1 MPPPPRRDPDATVED
16 VLPGE
21 AAVAVAARH
30 SLEGRSRGLRR
41 IWPFLGP
48 AFIAA
53 VAYIDPG
60 NFATNIAGGAKYGY
74 LLLWVVLAANLIA
87 MLVQTQSA
95 KLGIATGRNL
105 AELCRE
111 HFPRRVSIG
120 LWLQAE
126 LVAMATDIAEVV
138 GAALGLNLLF
148 GIPLFPAGLL
158 AGAGAFAI
166 LALQQMGFRRLEA
179 GITAL
184 VGVVVASF
192 VIELFHAKPAA
203 GEVARHL
210 VVPGFSG
217 TGSVLLAT
225 GIIGATV
232 MPHVVYLHSA
242 LTQRRIVGRDDAEK
256 KKILGFE
263 RVDVVIALSLAGL
276 VNLSM
281 MIVAAALFH
290 AGGMTGVDTIEGAYE
305 GLESLVSGNAATI
318 FGIALLASGF
328 ASSSVGTMAGQVVM
342 QGFIRRSIPLF
353 LRRSLT
359 LAPALIVLAAG
370 LNPTDALVGSQVV
383 LSFGIPF
390 ALVPLLM
397 LARRRDVMG
406 ALANPG
412 WLTALAGVLA
422 AHDHRPQRIPD
433 RRSGPLGEEPLDQLR
448 QLARHARSRHRQ
460 IDPGGVGG
468 LLGLGVD
475 VRVVAEDGDSEA
487 DQSLRAL
494 SVEVGDDQVGLV
506 EGSLRKGGR
515 QGHLVAG
522 RFQHR
527 LDLAAEQQIGRD
539 GDDPRH

>member
-1 MPPPPRRDPDATVED
+1 MKPPPVSAPDAPEAPPRENGLED

-21 AAVAVAARH
+21 AAVARAARR
-30 SLEGRSRGLRR
+30 SLDGHARGFSR

-60 NFATNIAGGAKYGY
+60 NFATNIAGGAKFGY

-87 MLVQTQSA
+87 MVVQTQSA
-95 KLGIATGRNL
+95 KLGIATGKNL

-111 HFPRRVSIG
+111 RFSRRSAIG

-126 LVAMATDIAEVV
+126 LVAMACDIAEVV

-148 GIPLFPAGLL
+148 GIPLFPAGVI

-166 LALQQMGFRRLEA
+166 LALQQKGFRRLEA
-179 GITAL
+179 GITVL

-192 VIELFHAKPAA
+192 AFELFDASPDASEI
-203 GEVARHL
+203 GRHL
-210 VVPGFSG
+210 VVPGFAG
-217 TGSVLLAT
+217 TESILLAT

-232 MPHVVYLHSA
+232 MPHVIYLHSA
-242 LTQRRIVGRDDAEK
+242 LTQKRVVGRDDTERR
-256 KKILGFE
+256 KILGFE

-290 AGGMTGVDTIEGAYE
+290 GSGLTGVDSIDGAFEGFKT
-305 GLESLVSGNAATI
+305 LVSDRAATV

-342 QGFIRRSIPLF
+342 QGFIRRRIPIF
-353 LRRSLT
+353 VRRAIT
-359 LAPALIVLAAG
+359 LAPALIVLAVG
-370 LNPTDALVGSQVV
+370 VDPTDALVASQVV

-397 LARRRDVMG
+397 LTSSQKVMG
-406 ALANPG
+406 ALVNPR
-412 WLTALAGVLA
+412 WLTGIAGVLA
-422 AHDHRPQRIPD
+422 AMIIA
-433 RRSGPLGEEPLDQLR
+433 LN
-448 QLARHARSRHRQ
+448 
-460 IDPGGVGG
+460 VF
-468 LLGLGVD
+468 LL
-475 VRVVAEDGDSEA
+475 
-487 DQSLRAL
+487 Q
-494 SVEVGDDQVGLV
+494 QVFFG
-506 EGSLRKGGR
+506 
-515 QGHLVAG
+515 
-522 RFQHR
+522 
-527 LDLAAEQQIGRD
+527 
-539 GDDPRH
+539 

>member
-1 MPPPPRRDPDATVED
+1 MSRTSPPGRRVAEELREHRARPED

-21 AAVAVAARH
+21 AAVAEAAYR
-30 SLEGRSRGLRR
+30 SLDGHQRGVRR
-41 IWPFLGP
+41 FWPFLGP

-60 NFATNIAGGAKYGY
+60 NFATNIAGGAKFGY
-74 LLLWVVLAANLIA
+74 LLLWVVLSANLIA

-111 HFPRRVSIG
+111 RFSRRTSIG

-148 GIPLFPAGLL
+148 GIPLFPAGII
-158 AGAGAFAI
+158 AGIGAFAI
-166 LALQQMGFRRLEA
+166 LGLQQMGYRRLEA
-179 GITAL
+179 GITVL

-192 VIELFHAKPAA
+192 VFELFDSSPDGGEIAK
-203 GEVARHL
+203 HL

-217 TGSVLLAT
+217 TESLLLAT

-242 LTQRRIVGRDDAEK
+242 LTQRRIVGRDSAERK
-256 KKILGFE
+256 RILGFE
-263 RVDVVIALSLAGL
+263 KVDVVIALSLAGL

-290 AGGMTGVDTIEGAYE
+290 TSGLTGVDSIDGAYE
-305 GLESLVSGNAATI
+305 GLQTLVSDRAAMV

-342 QGFIRRSIPLF
+342 QGFIERQIPLF
-353 LRRSLT
+353 LRRAIT
-359 LAPALIVLAAG
+359 LAPALLVLAIG
-370 LNPTDALVGSQVV
+370 LDPTDALVGSQVV

-390 ALVPLLM
+390 ALVPLLII
-397 LARRRDVMG
+397 AANEEVMG
-406 ALANPG
+406 DLANPR
-412 WLTALAGVLA
+412 WLSALAGVLA
-422 AHDHRPQRIPD
+422 SLIIA
-433 RRSGPLGEEPLDQLR
+433 LN
-448 QLARHARSRHRQ
+448 
-460 IDPGGVGG
+460 VF
-468 LLGLGVD
+468 LLF
-475 VRVVAEDGDSEA
+475 
-487 DQSLRAL
+487 
-494 SVEVGDDQVGLV
+494 QVFFG
-506 EGSLRKGGR
+506 
-515 QGHLVAG
+515 
-522 RFQHR
+522 
-527 LDLAAEQQIGRD
+527 
-539 GDDPRH
+539 